1 MQVRTRM
8 CTSLDGYISNAD
20 GLPVQLS
27 DPEFDPEA
35 YGFVELQANSD
46 AVLMGHTTLMP
57 ALEVADQWPWS
68 DVDVFVLASER
79 PAGTPDEV
87 VIDSD
92 PDRLLERVREAN
104 RGGDV
109 HLIGG
114 PTTIETYR
122 QRGAIDEFGLV
133 VLPIF
138 AGEGMQLTPALKVD
152 DRLELKSERALPTG
166 RSSSSTGGPDRRTD
180 VERRGSLTG
189 DAPCRA
195 TPSTSAPPRFNRR
208 STGGRRHRAWSPRR
222 QKSVPKS
229 LIAKLTNVYFT
240 WADGQ
245 IY

>member
-35 YGFVELQANSD
+35 YGFVELQSGSD
-46 AVLMGHTTLMP
+46 AVLMGITTLGP
-57 ALEVADQWPWS
+57 AIDADPWPWS
-68 DVDVFVLASER
+68 DVDVFVLGSER
-79 PAGTPDEV
+79 PPGVPDEV
-87 VIDSD
+87 VMDGD

-104 RGGDV
+104 HGGDV

-138 AGEGMQLTPALKVD
+138 AGEGMQLTPALRTD
-152 DRLELKSERALPTG
+152 ERLTLKSERVLPTG
-166 RSSSSTGGPDRRTD
+166 A
-180 VERRGSLTG
+180 VELLYE
-189 DAPCRA
+189 
-195 TPSTSAPPRFNRR
+195 
-208 STGGRRHRAWSPRR
+208 SP
-222 QKSVPKS
+222 
-229 LIAKLTNVYFT
+229 
-240 WADGQ
+240 
-245 IY
+245 

>member
-35 YGFVELQANSD
+35 YGFVELQTGCD
-46 AVLMGHTTLMP
+46 AVLMGITTLGP
-57 ALEVADQWPWS
+57 AIDADPWPWS
-68 DVDVFVLASER
+68 DVEVFVLGSER
-79 PAGTPDEV
+79 PPGIPDEV
-87 VIDSD
+87 LVDGD

-104 RGGDV
+104 HGGDV

-138 AGEGMQLTPALKVD
+138 AGEGMQLTPSLQTD
-152 DRLELKSERALPTG
+152 ERLTLKSERVLPSG
-166 RSSSSTGGPDRRTD
+166 A
-180 VERRGSLTG
+180 VE
-189 DAPCRA
+189 
-195 TPSTSAPPRFNRR
+195 
-208 STGGRRHRAWSPRR
+208 
-222 QKSVPKS
+222 
-229 LIAKLTNVYFT
+229 LIYESF
-240 WADGQ
+240 
-245 IY
+245 

>member
-27 DPEFDPEA
+27 DSEFDPEA

-46 AVLMGHTTLMP
+46 AVLMGRTTLMP

-79 PAGTPDEV
+79 PAGTPADV
-87 VIDSD
+87 VIESD
-92 PDRLLERVREAN
+92 PDRLLELVREAN
-104 RGGDV
+104 DGGDV

-138 AGEGMQLTPALKVD
+138 AGEGMQLTPSLPTD
-152 DRLELKSERALPTG
+152 DRLKLKSERVLPHG
-166 RSSSSTGGPDRRTD
+166 A
-180 VERRGSLTG
+180 VE
-189 DAPCRA
+189 
-195 TPSTSAPPRFNRR
+195 
-208 STGGRRHRAWSPRR
+208 
-222 QKSVPKS
+222 
-229 LIAKLTNVYFT
+229 LIYESF
-240 WADGQ
+240 
-245 IY
+245 